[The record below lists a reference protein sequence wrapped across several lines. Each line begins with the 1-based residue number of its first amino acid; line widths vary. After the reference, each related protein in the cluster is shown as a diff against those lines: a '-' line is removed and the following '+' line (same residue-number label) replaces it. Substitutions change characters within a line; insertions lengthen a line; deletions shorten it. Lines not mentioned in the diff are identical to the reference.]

1 MRNLASSYRGHEAAA
16 ALVEQLPPLPS
27 PWSVRELCDRLAA
40 QRQRELLLHPMT
52 LSALPLGLWY
62 FDGERDHI
70 IFRAE
75 ATGYHRDHI
84 ILHEICHMLA
94 RHNHVLRRGF
104 GQHKGAVE
112 GSLAASLGH
121 AMHNPFT
128 DAQEQVAETFAT
140 QVLKQVHQ
148 IPFKSVSDFERRAAN
163 MFGGADC

>member
-1 MRNLASSYRGHEAAA
+1 MVG
-16 ALVEQLPPLPS
+16 QLPPLPS
-27 PWSVRELCDRLAA
+27 PWSIRELCDRLAA

-62 FDGERDHI
+62 FDGKRDHI

-94 RHNHVLRRGF
+94 RHNHILRRGF
-104 GQHKGAVE
+104 GQRKGGVE

-121 AMHNPFT
+121 AVNNPFT
-128 DAQEQVAETFAT
+128 DYQERLAEDFAT

-148 IPFKSVSDFERRAAN
+148 IASASVSDFERRAAN
-163 MFGGADC
+163 IFGGVKF